1 MSTGAIVAIAVGAVI
16 VLAIILVLG
25 RMARDRRLERR
36 RGQASELRQEASA
49 RGQRAEQVRASADE
63 ATARA
68 ERRKAEADEQAAKA
82 RRDSVEAERE
92 GEHAAEEILA
102 ARTRHDRA
110 REVDPDLDDSPQEEA
125 AAIDQ
130 HGGNGR
136 EGEQKAALETEESDA
151 SPTSASRR

>member
-25 RMARDRRLERR
+25 RMARNRRLERR
-36 RGQASELRQEASA
+36 RGQARELRQEASA
-49 RGQRAEQVRASADE
+49 RSQRAEEVRASADE

-68 ERRKAEADEQAAKA
+68 ERRQAEADEQTAKA
-82 RRDSVEAERE
+82 RKDSVAAERE

-110 REVDPDLDDSPQEEA
+110 REIDPDTDDSAEHEA
-125 AAIDQ
+125 ADLDAGRSNGAGEKVGAEQ
-130 HGGNGR
+130 HPGGPAG
-136 EGEQKAALETEESDA
+136 G
-151 SPTSASRR
+151 SRG

>member
-16 VLAIILVLG
+16 VLAIILLLG

-36 RGQASELRQEASA
+36 RGQARELRQEASA

-68 ERRKAEADEQAAKA
+68 ERREAEADEQAAKA
-82 RRDSVEAERE
+82 RSESVEAERE
-92 GEHAAEEILA
+92 GEHAAQEILA

-110 REVDPDLDDSPQEEA
+110 REIDPDTPDTAEREA
-125 AAIDQ
+125 ADLDAQRTNGGGERVVAEQ
-130 HGGNGR
+130 HRGSPAGGERG
-136 EGEQKAALETEESDA
+136 
-151 SPTSASRR
+151 